1 MDFKLCLDSYLESD
15 IKVDTIKFQKM
26 LLIYN
31 SLEEGWCIK
40 KRNGAYVFTKNH
52 ENKKEIL
59 DDSYLMK
66 FMKTNLD
73 LTKLIK

>member
-1 MDFKLCLDSYLESD
+1 MDLKLCLDSYLESD

-31 SLEEGWCIK
+31 ALEEGWCIK

-66 FMKTNLD
+66 FMNTNLD
-73 LTKLIK
+73 LSKLIK